1 MFTRDRHLSKNGDCV
16 VAVAADK
23 ALADLNQEFKEKLKR
38 ADAKLTIIIEAGGLT
53 EQINALGSPK
63 LILTHPTDIVIRKS
77 DYICNRTLAI
87 RADKS
92 AKDLPRELVEKLKN
106 PSQKVN
112 ITLVRSWLRQF
123 RRLKQSATRKVQFP
137 ECFLHK
143 ETLQLFCPLTLQ
155 LEKNE
160 A

>member
-1 MFTRDRHLSKNGDCV
+1 MSAKEKKENIFAFGHENIQAIHPSTFMFTRDRHLSKNGDCV

-23 ALADLNQEFKEKLKR
+23 AVADLNQEFKEKLKR
-38 ADAKLTIIIEAGGLT
+38 ANTKLTIIIEAGGLT

-92 AKDLPRELVEKLKN
+92 AKDLPRELVETLKN

-112 ITLVRSWLRQF
+112 ITLVLRG
-123 RRLKQSATRKVQFP
+123 
-137 ECFLHK
+137 
-143 ETLQLFCPLTLQ
+143 
-155 LEKNE
+155 
-160 A
+160 

>member
-23 ALADLNQEFKEKLKR
+23 AVADLNQEFKEKLKR

-112 ITLVRSWLRQF
+112 ITLVLRG
-123 RRLKQSATRKVQFP
+123 
-137 ECFLHK
+137 
-143 ETLQLFCPLTLQ
+143 
-155 LEKNE
+155 
-160 A
+160 

>member
-1 MFTRDRHLSKNGDCV
+1 MSAKEKKENIFAFGHENIQAIHPSTFMFTRDRHLSKNGDCV

-23 ALADLNQEFKEKLKR
+23 AVADLNQEFKEKLKR

-53 EQINALGSPK
+53 QQINALGSPK

-112 ITLVRSWLRQF
+112 ITLVLRG
-123 RRLKQSATRKVQFP
+123 
-137 ECFLHK
+137 
-143 ETLQLFCPLTLQ
+143 
-155 LEKNE
+155 
-160 A
+160 